1 MENKENFASKR
12 AQKEEQ
18 LIDRSTETSLRQQ
31 GDQTL
36 RKKSSNRYGQK
47 GMEREGLL
55 WQLAKA
61 RRACMGYKSETREC
75 PAIPI
80 VPRHLEVVKPRHTWE
95 TRRSAGPKKHPE
107 RTTVVNE
114 ETYEEGTGKDKRNK

>member
-36 RKKSSNRYGQK
+36 RKKSSSRYGQK

-75 PAIPI
+75 PAISI
-80 VPRHLEVVKPRHTWE
+80 VPRHLEVVKPRHVGDE
-95 TRRSAGPKKHPE
+95 EKCGPQKAPRE
-107 RTTVVNE
+107 NNSSE
-114 ETYEEGTGKDKRNK
+114 